1 MNYLSIFGLL
11 LILASPFGIANT
23 LLDKLSLCTKNNDDI
38 QRLACY
44 DEVVDKNVNNQP
56 KQHDVKHQAPLQ
68 VITTE
73 QADKTNQQQH
83 KVRHQAPLPVIT
95 NEQEDNT
102 NQQQAEFGQEN
113 NQRLKKF
120 INQIQATI
128 NKIEKTP
135 YGKLVITLDNQQ
147 VWRQTDSTRLNL
159 RKNNVIIIERGAFG
173 SFFISKENANKRI
186 RAKRMR

>member
-56 KQHDVKHQAPLQ
+56 KQHKVKHQAPLQ
-68 VITTE
+68 DITT
-73 QADKTNQQQH
+73 
-83 KVRHQAPLPVIT
+83 
-95 NEQEDNT
+95 EQEDNT

-120 INQIQATI
+120 I
-128 NKIEKTP
+128 KFP
-135 YGKLVITLDNQQ
+135 DML
-147 VWRQTDSTRLNL
+147 QTHMEL
-159 RKNNVIIIERGAFG
+159 
-173 SFFISKENANKRI
+173 
-186 RAKRMR
+186 

>member
-44 DEVVDKNVNNQP
+44 DAVVDKNVNIQP
-56 KQHDVKHQAPLQ
+56 KQHKVKHQLPLQ

-73 QADKTNQQQH
+73 QADNANQQQD
-83 KVRHQAPLPVIT
+83 KVRHQASLPVIT

-113 NQRLKKF
+113 NQRSKNF

-135 YGKLVITLDNQQ
+135 YGKLVITLDNEQ

-159 RKNNVIIIERGAFG
+159 RKNNVIIIERAAFG

>member
-56 KQHDVKHQAPLQ
+56 KQHKVKHQAPLQ
-68 VITTE
+68 DITT
-73 QADKTNQQQH
+73 
-83 KVRHQAPLPVIT
+83 
-95 NEQEDNT
+95 EQEDNT

-113 NQRLKKF
+113 DLRSKGF
-120 INQIQATI
+120 INQLQATI

-135 YGKLVITLDNQQ
+135 YGKLVITLDNEQ

-159 RKNNVIIIERGAFG
+159 RKNNVIIIERAAFG

>member
-23 LLDKLSLCTKNNDDI
+23 LLDKLSLCTKNKDDT

-44 DEVVDKNVNNQP
+44 DEVVDKNVNTQP
-56 KQHDVKHQAPLQ
+56 KQYKVKHQAPLQ
-68 VITTE
+68 DITT
-73 QADKTNQQQH
+73 
-83 KVRHQAPLPVIT
+83 
-95 NEQEDNT
+95 EQEDNT

-113 NQRLKKF
+113 DLRSKGF
-120 INQIQATI
+120 INQLQATI
-128 NKIEKTP
+128 NKIEKTV